1 MKNIMI
7 PTKDLTREEW
17 LELRRNGIG
26 GSDASVVMGKN
37 PWRSIQQLWED
48 KTGKTQVQE
57 NSNEYTYWGNVM
69 EGIIRKEFMNRTGL
83 KVRQKHFMMFHP
95 QFSFMFADVDGIVTD
110 EQGEKCIFEAK
121 TVSQYREDEWKNGK
135 IPTEY
140 MMQVQHYLAVCNMQK
155 AYIAALIGGNHFIY
169 YTILRDEEMIADL
182 VYAEKKFWE
191 YNVKCDIRPE
201 IDDSEATKEFLDRKY
216 KESVKDSVP
225 LDRSLVKVLEEYQN
239 VSGQLK
245 VMEKRKTGLSNQLK
259 AALGEHEEGKF
270 DNGQIVRWKRI
281 EKNLLDSKRL
291 KAEKPEIYNQYTSVN
306 AYRTLSIAS

>member
-48 KTGKTQVQE
+48 KTGKTPVQE

-95 QFSFMFADVDGIVTD
+95 RFPFMFADVDGIVTD
-110 EQGEKCIFEAK
+110 ERGEKCIFEAK
-121 TVSQYREDEWKNGK
+121 TVSQYREDEWKDGK

-140 MMQVQHYLAVCNMQK
+140 MMQVQHYLAVCGMNK
-155 AYIAALIGGNHFIY
+155 AYIAALIGGNKFVFTTIY
-169 YTILRDEEMIADL
+169 RDDSLIEELI
-182 VYAEKKFWE
+182 VKEKEFWE
-191 YNVKCDIRPE
+191 ECVLTDTEPVV
-201 IDDSEATKEFLDRKY
+201 DDSEATREYLNEKY
-216 KESVKDSVP
+216 SDSVADTIQ
-225 LDRSLVKVLEEYQN
+225 LEADMKKVIAKYQDVDSKVKELEKQ
-239 VSGQLK
+239 
-245 VMEKRKTGLSNQLK
+245 KTGLANQIK
-259 AALGEHEEGKF
+259 AVMGEYETGELDG
-270 DNGQIVRWKRI
+270 IVVSWKKISR
-281 EKNLLDSKRL
+281 ESVDSKRL
-291 KAEKPEIYNQYTSVN
+291 RKEKPEIFAEYSNVSSYRKLSV
-306 AYRTLSIAS
+306 A

>member
-1 MKNIMI
+1 
-7 PTKDLTREEW
+7 
-17 LELRRNGIG
+17 
-26 GSDASVVMGKN
+26 
-37 PWRSIQQLWED
+37 
-48 KTGKTQVQE
+48 
-57 NSNEYTYWGNVM
+57 
-69 EGIIRKEFMNRTGL
+69 
-83 KVRQKHFMMFHP
+83 
-95 QFSFMFADVDGIVTD
+95 
-110 EQGEKCIFEAK
+110 
-121 TVSQYREDEWKNGK
+121 
-135 IPTEY
+135 

-225 LDRSLVKVLEEYQN
+225 LDRSLVKVLEEYQD
-239 VSGQLK
+239 VSDQLK
-245 VMEKRKTGLSNQLK
+245 DMEKRKTGLSNQLK

>member
-1 MKNIMI
+1 MKKENMI
-7 PTKDLTREEW
+7 STKDLTREKW

-48 KTGKTQVQE
+48 KTGKTPVQE

-83 KVRQKHFMMFHP
+83 KVRQKHFMIFHP
-95 QFSFMFADVDGIVTD
+95 QFPFMFADVDGIVTD
-110 EQGEKCIFEAK
+110 EYGEKCIFEAK
-121 TVSQYREDEWKNGK
+121 TVSQYREDEWKDGK
-135 IPTEY
+135 IPVEY
-140 MMQVQHYLAVCNMQK
+140 MLQVQHYLAVCNMQK

-201 IDDSEATKEFLDRKY
+201 IDDSEATKEFLNRKY

-225 LDRSLVKVLEEYQN
+225 LDRSLVKVLEEYQD
-239 VSGQLK
+239 VSDQLK
-245 VMEKRKTGLSNQLK
+245 DMEKRKTGLSNQLK
-259 AALGEHEEGKF
+259 AALGEHEE
-270 DNGQIVRWKRI
+270 I
-281 EKNLLDSKRL
+281 
-291 KAEKPEIYNQYTSVN
+291 
-306 AYRTLSIAS
+306 